1 MMKRRW
7 MPLAALAAA
16 AAITAATVAAS
27 AVGGTTAKQATIK
40 MAIVT
45 DIGQLRDK
53 SFNEAANNG
62 RLQAQR
68 KLKIQT
74 RVYQTNSEAER
85 LPNMQAAARA
95 GYGLVIAVGFLN
107 FAALDK
113 AAAAFPD
120 TKFAGVDIPQAVSGN
135 HPNVRGL
142 IFREQEA
149 GYLVGYIAGLVTKYQ
164 KGPDVVSAVGA
175 NDVPAI
181 VHYMA
186 GYGAGAKKANP
197 KVTVLR
203 NYAND
208 PTFSDQ
214 AKCKETALD
223 QIARHTQI
231 IFQVAGGCGLGAI
244 DAANEHKLWGIGVD
258 VNQNYLNKRMLTSA
272 LKQVQFAVFSTTKD
286 FKKNPKK
293 FRTGFDK
300 IFTVKNGGIGY
311 APINK
316 KAPHRAQIIKAVAK
330 IKRQIIAGKIKIPT
344 TF

>member
-16 AAITAATVAAS
+16 AAVTAATVAAS
-27 AVGGTTAKQATIK
+27 AVGGTSAKQAPIK

-45 DIGQLRDK
+45 DIGSLQDK
-53 SFNEAANNG
+53 SFNEAANKG
-62 RLQAQR
+62 RIEAQK

-95 GYGLVIAVGFLN
+95 GYNLVIAVGFFN
-107 FAALDK
+107 YSALDK
-113 AAAAFPD
+113 TAVAFPN
-120 TKFAGVDIPQAVSGN
+120 TKFEGVDIAQAVSGN

-149 GYLVGYIAGLVTKYQ
+149 GYLVGYIAGLVTKYS

-175 NDVPAI
+175 TDVPAI
-181 VHYMA
+181 VKYMA

-208 PTFSDQ
+208 QTFSDE
-214 AKCKETALD
+214 AKCKEVALD
-223 QIARHTQI
+223 QIARNTQI
-231 IFQVAGGCGLGAI
+231 IFQVAGKCGLGAI

-272 LKQVQFAVFSTTKD
+272 LKEVQFAVFATTKE

-293 FRTGFDK
+293 FKAGFDK

-316 KAPHRAQIIKAVAK
+316 KAPKRAKIIKAVAK
-330 IKRQIIAGKIKIPT
+330 IKKQIIAGKISIPT